1 MSKCEKRAL
10 QETENVANVVQVKK
24 KRGRKAKEK
33 YLNEEIV
40 KPIVTSI
47 ITASTKVSTV
57 KTLSMNEFEIS
68 STIL

>member
-10 QETENVANVVQVKK
+10 QETENIANVVQVKK

-33 YLNEEIV
+33 NPNEEVV

-47 ITASTKVSTV
+47 ITASTKVR
-57 KTLSMNEFEIS
+57 KDFQ
-68 STIL
+68 